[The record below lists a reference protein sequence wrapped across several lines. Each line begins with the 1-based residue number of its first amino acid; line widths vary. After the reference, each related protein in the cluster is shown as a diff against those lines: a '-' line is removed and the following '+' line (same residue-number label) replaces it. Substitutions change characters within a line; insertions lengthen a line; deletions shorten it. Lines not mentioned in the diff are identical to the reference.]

1 MDRSLGKLLKT
12 KGVKFF
18 TNHELKFIK
27 TSNNKITK
35 LIFNNNKIVQGDDYV
50 IAINHFNYSDILK
63 NNDMDYKLYDKLNI
77 VNNQISF
84 RLGFDKKI
92 NFHNL
97 EYGGFVLVD
106 SPYNIT
112 FYAQEDHW
120 KDNIKLGFNGKIK
133 TLISGTIILPYNK
146 GSLYNKSGLSLTLDQ
161 LLVKINSSN
170 L

>member
-12 KGVKFF
+12 KRSKFF

-50 IAINHFNYSDILK
+50 IAINPFNYSDILK

-84 RLGFDKKI
+84 RLGYDKKI

-120 KDNIKLGFNGKIK
+120 KDNI
-133 TLISGTIILPYNK
+133 
-146 GSLYNKSGLSLTLDQ
+146 
-161 LLVKINSSN
+161 
-170 L
+170 